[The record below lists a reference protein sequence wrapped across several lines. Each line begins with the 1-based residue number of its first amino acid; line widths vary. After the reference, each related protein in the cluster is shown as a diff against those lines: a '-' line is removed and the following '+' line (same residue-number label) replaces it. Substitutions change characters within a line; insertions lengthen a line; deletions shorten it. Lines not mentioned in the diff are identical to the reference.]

1 MGVSRLQ
8 SLAGIAVTFAAV
20 VSLTGCSGKEA
31 ADATSVASEPLPAGS
46 SAPAAPTT
54 LAPRTEKWT
63 ALQAGQCLADAPPT
77 DPAVVTV
84 TLVDCTQP
92 HLAEVYLRADIPVN
106 EALSDVAGSQCETG
120 FTTYTG
126 MAVADSGFTTTYLI
140 DSDQDRTDNNPYPST
155 VICLLQDPQGRSL
168 TGSAVRRS
176 R

>member
-1 MGVSRLQ
+1 MAVRRMQ
-8 SLAGIAVTFAAV
+8 SIARIAVAFAALA
-20 VSLTGCSGKEA
+20 SLPGCSGKEA
-31 ADATSVASEPLPAGS
+31 ADATSVASEPVPASS

-54 LAPRTEKWT
+54 LSPRTEKWT

-106 EALSDVAGSQCETG
+106 EALSDVAGSQCDTG
-120 FTTYTG
+120 FTAYTG

-155 VICLLQDPQGRSL
+155 VICLLQDAQGRNL
-168 TGSAVRRS
+168 IDSAAKT
-176 R
+176 